1 MLTIAWQAY
10 NIPHMTRKSQQEH
23 GVQPGYMSERRA
35 RGLSEKPFGFRRR
48 LSVTEE
54 GDMLLTGLDRKGIAD
69 MTPKQLREL
78 ADSVA
83 GQSNLLLGS

>member
-1 MLTIAWQAY
+1 
-10 NIPHMTRKSQQEH
+10 MTRKSQCEQ
-23 GVQPGYMSERRA
+23 GALPGYASERRA
-35 RGLSEKPFGFRRR
+35 RGLSDKPFGFRRR

-69 MTPKQLREL
+69 MTPKQLKEL

-83 GQSNLLLGS
+83 GQSNILLGS